1 MKRCA
6 VEVAIKIRGRV
17 IVEDKS
23 VADAMC
29 YTENCDSKEL
39 LRKMEN
45 RTDEVYVDYVDEV
58 RD

>member
-1 MKRCA
+1 MKRYA

-29 YTENCDSKEL
+29 YTEHRDSKEL
-39 LRKMEN
+39 LRAMEN

>member
-1 MKRCA
+1 MKRYA

-45 RTDEVYVDYVDEV
+45 RTDEVYVDYADEV

>member
-1 MKRCA
+1 MKRYA
-6 VEVAIKIRGRV
+6 AEVTIKIRGRV

>member
-1 MKRCA
+1 
-6 VEVAIKIRGRV
+6 
-17 IVEDKS
+17 
-23 VADAMC
+23 MC